1 MSQLD
6 AAWLSSGAAWLSS
19 GVAWLSSGA
28 AWLSW
33 VRRGLAGCGV
43 A

>member
-1 MSQLD
+1 VSQLD